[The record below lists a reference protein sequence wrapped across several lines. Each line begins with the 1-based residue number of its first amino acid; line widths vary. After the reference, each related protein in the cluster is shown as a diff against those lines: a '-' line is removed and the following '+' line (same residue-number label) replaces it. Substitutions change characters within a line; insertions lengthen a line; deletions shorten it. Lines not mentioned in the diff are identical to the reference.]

1 MQSGFSIDENNSGL
15 VVRRA
20 STSRLND
27 ISSCGDVDS
36 SFANRD
42 EIFLKLD
49 YSAAAAG
56 APLQVYLTDPNG
68 FTNLNSSYVLGFSS
82 RIEFFFLAFAEALTP
97 IAGQWKLLVGL
108 RGGPIIERTF
118 YVTERAIDFNKAPTA
133 TLSSVSQGDG
143 LYNFNLT
150 ATDPDG
156 GSLTIDWHIPGEGVL
171 ANRAA
176 TLNTSVPVTTPA
188 KMYAAVRDD
197 GIKKDGAASGN
208 VFGALVS
215 QYLVTPASPNV
226 PTYFSQEQ
234 ILHIPSL
241 SVGGQNFTL
250 NLKLT
255 ALAGAQ
261 FKLVDLYPVPN
272 DVAASTSTNL
282 NTLELFIPRI
292 ILQSNGVNTELGSVI
307 FDFIAGSAPVKFAP
321 PI

>member
-1 MQSGFSIDENNSGL
+1 
-15 VVRRA
+15 
-20 STSRLND
+20 
-27 ISSCGDVDS
+27 
-36 SFANRD
+36 
-42 EIFLKLD
+42 
-49 YSAAAAG
+49 
-56 APLQVYLTDPNG
+56 
-68 FTNLNSSYVLGFSS
+68 
-82 RIEFFFLAFAEALTP
+82 
-97 IAGQWKLLVGL
+97 
-108 RGGPIIERTF
+108 
-118 YVTERAIDFNKAPTA
+118 
-133 TLSSVSQGDG
+133 
-143 LYNFNLT
+143 
-150 ATDPDG
+150 
-156 GSLTIDWHIPGEGVL
+156 
-171 ANRAA
+171 
-176 TLNTSVPVTTPA
+176 
-188 KMYAAVRDD
+188 MYAAVRDD

-292 ILQSNGVNTELGSVI
+292 VLQSNGVNTELGSVI